1 MNLPPLAA
9 IRCFEAAARHQSFT
23 RAASELGITQA
34 AMSYQIK
41 LLEERLGALFL
52 RKPRGV
58 ALTDAGRRLAP
69 PVTAA
74 FDGLRYAFEELNQ
87 TAEGLLSITAV
98 QTFAVNWLVPRLGA
112 FQAAHPKIA
121 VRLDVTGR
129 VVDFA
134 REEFDVGFRHNA
146 TDSWPGLVAHP
157 LIALEFTPMLSPR
170 LIERFGPVERPAD
183 LLKLT
188 LIEASDPWWRIWFAL
203 AGEPV
208 PDMGARP
215 NLNLGT
221 QHLAGSAA
229 VAGQGAAM
237 LTPAFFRTELAEG
250 RLVQPFPLIG
260 RDKGHYCLVYPEAR
274 RRSPKIRA
282 FRDWILATMARECGP
297 GEHGELEHRTES

>member
-41 LLEERLGALFL
+41 LLEERLGPLFL

-58 ALTDAGRRLAP
+58 ALTEAGRRLAP

-74 FDGLRYAFEELNQ
+74 FDGLRGAFENLNQ
-87 TAEGLLSITAV
+87 TAEGLLCITAV
-98 QTFAVNWLVPRLGA
+98 QSFASNWLVPRLGA
-112 FQAAHPKIA
+112 FQAAHPGIA

-134 REEFDVGFRHNA
+134 REEFDVGFRHNK

-157 LIALEFTPMLSPR
+157 LIPLQFTPMLSPS
-170 LIERFGPVERPAD
+170 LIAAYGPVEKPAD
-183 LLKLT
+183 LLKLP
-188 LIEASDPWWRIWFAL
+188 LLEPSDHWWPAWFAL
-203 AGEPV
+203 AGV
-208 PDMGARP
+208 PAPDLAGRP
-215 NLNLGT
+215 EITFGT
-221 QHLAGSAA
+221 QNLIGGAA
-229 VAGQGAAM
+229 LTGQGVAM
-237 LTPAFFRTELAEG
+237 LTPAFFGDDLATG
-250 RLVQPFPLIG
+250 RLIQPFPLVG

-282 FRDWILATMARECGP
+282 FRDWILSTVERERL
-297 GEHGELEHRTES
+297 ELEHRTEG